1 MESPT
6 SAAAIR
12 VLLIDDHPILRQGVA
27 SLLTQRPGLVV
38 VAEGDDGAQALDLY
52 RRHRP
57 DVVLMDVRMPGVD
70 GVAALKALRAEFPG
84 ARVLLFTSFD
94 TDEDVYAGMQAGA
107 LGYLLKTAPPAELVE
122 ALRSVHA
129 GRRHVPPAIGARLA
143 DRVMT
148 GDLTEREIEVLREV
162 ARGRN
167 NQEIAR
173 ALFISEGTVKFHVNR
188 ILAKMGCQDRTQ
200 ALIAGVKRGLVR
212 IA

>member
-6 SAAAIR
+6 SAAPVR
-12 VLLIDDHPILRQGVA
+12 VLLIDDHPILRQGIA
-27 SLLTQRPGLVV
+27 SLLAQRPGFAV
-38 VAEGDDGAQALDLY
+38 VAEGDDGAQVVDLY

-70 GVAALKALRAEFPG
+70 GVTALKALRAEFAG

-107 LGYLLKTAPPAELVE
+107 LGYLLKTAPSEELVG

-188 ILAKMGCQDRTQ
+188 ILAKLGCHDRTQ